1 MSASHP
7 RNVALTATLP
17 VLFLSHGSPLQALE
31 PSAAGAAWRALAA
44 SLPRPRAIV
53 MVSAH
58 WESSL
63 PLIASNARSETIHDF
78 AGFPAPLYALRYTP
92 PPAVELATRIAT
104 LLRTAALP
112 AAIDGSRGLDHGAW
126 VPLRWMYP
134 EADIPVVQLSVQPSQ
149 GTAQHFAV
157 GAALASLPAD
167 DVLVIGSGHVTHN
180 LSDAFRRAATPAPR
194 EYAREFAAWLH
205 DRLLAADVE
214 ALLDYRA
221 RAPHATRAHPT
232 EEHLLPLFV
241 ALGAAREATG
251 VTRCFS
257 GMEANVL
264 VMDAYRFDLTASR
277 T

>member
-1 MSASHP
+1 M
-7 RNVALTATLP
+7 LP

-31 PSAAGAAWRALAA
+31 PSAAGAAWRELAA

-63 PLIASNARSETIHDF
+63 PMVSSNSRSATVHDF
-78 AGFPAPLYALRYTP
+78 GGFPASLYSLRYAA
-92 PPAVELATRIAT
+92 PPAAEPAARVAA
-104 LLRTAALP
+104 LLRAATIP
-112 AAIDGSRGLDHGAW
+112 ASIDGCRGLDHGAW

-149 GTAQHFAV
+149 GTAKHLEL
-157 GAALASLPAD
+157 GSALASLPSD

-180 LSDAFRRAATPAPR
+180 LGDAFRRAATPAPHA
-194 EYAREFAAWLH
+194 YASEFATWLH
-205 DRLLAADVE
+205 DRLLAADVA

-241 ALGAAREATG
+241 ALGTAGTAARA
-251 VTRCFS
+251 TRCFS

-264 VMDAYRFDLTASR
+264 VMDAYRFDVNASR

>member
-1 MSASHP
+1 M
-7 RNVALTATLP
+7 LP
-17 VLFLSHGSPLQALE
+17 TLFLSHGSPLQALE
-31 PSAAGAAWRALAA
+31 PSAAGTAWRTLAA

-63 PLIASNARSETIHDF
+63 PMVASNARSETIHDF
-78 AGFPAPLYALRYTP
+78 AGFPAPLYGLRYAP
-92 PPAVELATRIAT
+92 PPAAELAARVAT
-104 LLRTAALP
+104 LLRKAALP
-112 AAIDGSRGLDHGAW
+112 ASIDGCRGLDHGAW

-149 GTAQHFAV
+149 GTAQHLAL
-157 GAALASLPAD
+157 GAALASLPAE

-180 LSDAFRRAATPAPR
+180 LGDAFRRAASPAPSG
-194 EYAREFAAWLH
+194 YAREFAAWLH
-205 DRLLAADVE
+205 DRLLAADVA

-241 ALGAAREATG
+241 ALGAAGETAR

-264 VMDAYRFDLTASR
+264 VMDAYRFDLTDSR

>member
-1 MSASHP
+1 M
-7 RNVALTATLP
+7 LP
-17 VLFLSHGSPLQALE
+17 TLFLSHGSPLQALE
-31 PSAAGAAWRALAA
+31 PSAAGTAWRELAA
-44 SLPRPRAIV
+44 SLPRPRGIV

-63 PLIASNARSETIHDF
+63 PLISSNARAETLHDF
-78 AGFPAPLYALRYTP
+78 AGFPASLYTLRYAP
-92 PPAVELATRIAT
+92 PPAAELAARVAM
-104 LLRTAALP
+104 LMGAAALP
-112 AAIDGSRGLDHGAW
+112 AAIEGCRGLDHGAW

-134 EADIPVVQLSVQPSQ
+134 AADIPVVQLSVQPSQ
-149 GTAQHFAV
+149 GTAQHFAA
-157 GAALASLPAD
+157 GTALASLAAD

-180 LSDAFRRAATPAPR
+180 LGDAFGRAPTSAPAG
-194 EYAREFAAWLH
+194 YAREFAGWLH
-205 DRLLAADVE
+205 ERLLAADVA

-241 ALGAAREATG
+241 ALGAAGAAARA
-251 VTRCFS
+251 TRCFS

-264 VMDAYRFDLTASR
+264 VMDAYRFDPTALR

>member
-1 MSASHP
+1 M
-7 RNVALTATLP
+7 LP

-31 PSAAGAAWRALAA
+31 PNAVGTAWRELAA

-58 WESSL
+58 WESTL

-78 AGFPAPLYALRYTP
+78 AGFPAPLYALRYAP
-92 PPAVELATRIAT
+92 PPAAALAAGIAT
-104 LLRTAALP
+104 LLHAAALP
-112 AAIDGSRGLDHGAW
+112 AAIDGYRGLDHGAW

-149 GTAQHFAV
+149 TTAQHYAA

-167 DVLVIGSGHVTHN
+167 DILVIGSGHVTHN
-180 LSDAFRRAATPAPR
+180 LGDAFRRAATPAPPG
-194 EYAREFAAWLH
+194 YAREFADWLH
-205 DRLLAADVE
+205 DRLLAAEVA

-221 RAPHATRAHPT
+221 RAPHAVRAHPT

-241 ALGAAREATG
+241 ALGAAGIGSRA
-251 VTRCFS
+251 TRCIKA
-257 GMEANVL
+257 MEGDVL